1 MVPHSPKGN
10 LRSSQKLSAPDITG
24 IYMSTGDVSDWIALN
39 MIPGI
44 GGATFRRL
52 VDFFGSPGA
61 ALKASSKDLNRIRGL
76 TPAVCQAIADHRD
89 NILVERE
96 LEIIER
102 RGCKIIT
109 IQDESYPA
117 NLKAIYD
124 PPQLLYVKGDLLPA
138 DSLAV
143 SVVGTRSASPYGKM
157 VAEQL
162 SSELAARGVTVISG
176 MAYGIDT
183 AAHTGALDGGG
194 RTIAVMGNGLDVV
207 YPARN
212 LKLLQKIIDS
222 GAAVS
227 EFPMGMKPLR
237 NNFPRRN
244 RVISGLSLG
253 TVIVEA
259 PKRSGALITAD
270 YALDQGREVL
280 AVPGQIFSETSGGT
294 HDLIK
299 QGAKLVESVDDILEE
314 LPPHA
319 LPPVTREDVE
329 IAEERVEL
337 QLSEPEKAIWKVI
350 GSSTMHI
357 DDISRQAALPP
368 YKVSAALVMLELKG
382 MVQQSAGKMFTRKM
396 SMPKS

>member
-1 MVPHSPKGN
+1 
-10 LRSSQKLSAPDITG
+10 
-24 IYMSTGDVSDWIALN
+24 MSTEDVSNWIALN
-39 MIPGI
+39 MIPGV

-52 VDFFGSPGA
+52 VDFFGSPGV
-61 ALKASSKDLNRIRGL
+61 ALKASLQDLNRIRGL
-76 TPAVCQAIADHRD
+76 TPAVCQYIVDHRD
-89 NILVERE
+89 NLPVERE
-96 LEIIER
+96 LEIVHR

-124 PPQLLYVKGDLLPA
+124 PPQLLYVKGDLLPS
-138 DSLAV
+138 DSVAI

-157 VAEQL
+157 AAEQL
-162 SSELAARGVTVISG
+162 SNQLAAGGVTVISG

-183 AAHTGALDGGG
+183 AAHTGALNGGG
-194 RTIAVMGNGLDVV
+194 RTIAVMGNGLDVI

-212 LKLLQKIIDS
+212 LKLLEKIVDS

-244 RVISGLSLG
+244 RVVSGLSLG
-253 TVIVEA
+253 TLVVEA

-270 YALDQGREVL
+270 YALNQGREVF
-280 AVPGQIFSETSGGT
+280 AVPGQIFSEMSGGT

-314 LPPHA
+314 LPPHE
-319 LPPVTREDVE
+319 PQPVTKEDIE
-329 IAEERVEL
+329 IVEERMEL
-337 QLSEPEKAIWKVI
+337 QLSEDEKAVWKAV
-350 GSSTMHI
+350 GSSAIHI
-357 DDISRQAALPP
+357 DDISRKAALPA
-368 YKVSAALVMLELKG
+368 YKVSASLVMLELKG
-382 MVQQSAGKMFTRKM
+382 LVQQSAGKMFTRKL
-396 SMPKS
+396 SIPGTSK